1 MIQKNCDSSIPQ
13 PGPLNNDDEML
24 LKASYDMVGIA
35 RQHASQQSMKQMCE
49 AIINVAKL
57 GTAETTTHTVLLL
70 ILIIILT
77 LKEINTSMFKPHG
90 H

>member
-24 LKASYDMVGIA
+24 LKASYDMVGTV
-35 RQHASQQSMKQMCE
+35 RQHASQQNMKQMCE

-57 GTAETTTHTVLLL
+57 GTVLNLYY
-70 ILIIILT
+70 T
-77 LKEINTSMFKPHG
+77 INTDNYNTKRK
-90 H
+90 

>member
-1 MIQKNCDSSIPQ
+1 
-13 PGPLNNDDEML
+13 
-24 LKASYDMVGIA
+24 VGIA

-57 GTAETTTHTVLLL
+57 GTAEHTNIVLLL

>member
-57 GTAETTTHTVLLL
+57 GTAEHTNIVLLL